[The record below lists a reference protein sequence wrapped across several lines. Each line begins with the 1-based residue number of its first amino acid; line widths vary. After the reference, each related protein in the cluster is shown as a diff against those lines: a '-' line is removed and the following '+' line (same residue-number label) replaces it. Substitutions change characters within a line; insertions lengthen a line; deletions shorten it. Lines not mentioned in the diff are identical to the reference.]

1 MPGCADDPESS
12 SGVEDHSSRKPPK
25 SAVAALLGLLLLVN
39 LAASLYQLPLNLVIE
54 RRLCVEYYR
63 QHDPS
68 QVGRD
73 GGVEEGLCKIDAVQQ
88 GLGWMQGTMDTIWVV
103 GGMHDYSSLLYYVVR
118 ADMTKISS

>member
-1 MPGCADDPESS
+1 MPACADDPESS
-12 SGVEDHSSRKPPK
+12 GGVDEHSARRPRG
-25 SAVAALLGLLLLVN
+25 SAIAALLGLLLLVN

-63 QHDPS
+63 RHDPS

-73 GGVEEGLCKIDAVQQ
+73 GGVDEGLCKIDAVQQ

-103 GGMHDYSSLLYYVVR
+103 GGMHD
-118 ADMTKISS
+118 